1 MNSTARISLMG
12 AGAGAAMM
20 FLLDPARGS
29 RRRALVKDK
38 MALAT
43 RKTRDTV
50 GATARDVG
58 NRWRGASSFLDSRFR
73 HGNAD
78 EIDDRV
84 VTERIRAALG
94 RISSHPRAIGV
105 SVTDGCALLT
115 GDVLASELPAILRR
129 VRGVRGVARI
139 ENLMVPHQSAAGI
152 PALQGESD
160 RPDRWST
167 WLRSSWSPTAI
178 LAAGAATAAVA
189 ATAISRTRAA

>member
-1 MNSTARISLMG
+1 MNPTARISLMS

-43 RKTRDTV
+43 RKTRDAA

-58 NRWRGASSFLDSRFR
+58 NRWRGASSFLESRFGR
-73 HGNAD
+73 GGAG

-84 VTERIRAALG
+84 VSERIRAALG
-94 RISSHPRAIGV
+94 RTSSHPRAIDV
-105 SVTDGCALLT
+105 SVADGCAMLT

-129 VRGVRGVARI
+129 VRGIRGVARI

-152 PALQGESD
+152 PALQGVSA
-160 RPDRWST
+160 RPGRWST
-167 WLRSSWSPTAI
+167 RLRSSWPPTAI
-178 LAAGAATAAVA
+178 LAAGAATAAIA